1 MMMLG
6 QESVNGSHVDKRRSY
21 NPGDRV
27 QRKEVAFVVGLRDYP
42 SVDFLRQK

>member
-6 QESVNGSHVDKRRSY
+6 QESVNGSHVDRRRSY
-21 NPGDRV
+21 NPGDCV
-27 QRKEVAFVVGLRDYP
+27 QPKEVAFVGLRDYP

>member
-6 QESVNGSHVDKRRSY
+6 QESINGSHVDKRGLY
-21 NPGDRV
+21 NPGGHV
-27 QRKEVAFVVGLRDYP
+27 QPKEVAFVVGLRDYP